1 MKKNKLLLVLTFF
14 ILTLLAAI
22 FFRQGVFDL
31 YYKFF
36 LKLPEISENLTN
48 TIAGEIEKQIITPPP
63 LRAEK
68 ESPSSFLTDA
78 GVIEWTNI
86 QRGNQGLPPLKENS
100 SLDATALA
108 KAQDMLENQYFAHES
123 LSGLGVGDLADNAGY
138 KFIII
143 GENLALG
150 NFEDDQVLVQ
160 AWMDSPG
167 HRANILN
174 DRYLEIGVAVI
185 KGIYEGQ
192 NTWLAVQHFGLPLS
206 ACPQP
211 SPTLQE
217 QIKLNQTEID
227 NLQIVLVNLEQE
239 IKSMRRIDREIYSQ
253 KVGEYNNLVAQ
264 YNALVEEIKLL
275 VSQYNSQVLLF
286 NNCVSGIID

>member
-1 MKKNKLLLVLTFF
+1 MVKTIDLDYVPKARAYLL
-14 ILTLLAAI
+14 
-22 FFRQGVFDL
+22 
-31 YYKFF
+31 
-36 LKLPEISENLTN
+36 
-48 TIAGEIEKQIITPPP
+48 
-63 LRAEK
+63 
-68 ESPSSFLTDA
+68 
-78 GVIEWTNI
+78 
-86 QRGNQGLPPLKENS
+86 
-100 SLDATALA
+100 SL
-108 KAQDMLENQYFAHES
+108 
-123 LSGLGVGDLADNAGY
+123 
-138 KFIII
+138 IP
-143 GENLALG
+143 